1 MIQSETIE
9 LVADTLIENGEVYY
23 TQAATQITDPSDLI
37 DNTVVKIDVGADDYT
52 VFFSRSPVPYPKARI
67 NYIAYKHI
75 GVYGYRNDFLQK
87 FTNLPQRPIEQ
98 IEQIEQLRAIE
109 HGYKMKI
116 VDTPY
121 DTISVDVPNDLFE
134 VKKRIQEFD

>member
-1 MIQSETIE
+1 MGGPGT
-9 LVADTLIENGEVYY
+9 TL
-23 TQAATQITDPSDLI
+23 T
-37 DNTVVKIDVGADDYT
+37 
-52 VFFSRSPVPYPKARI
+52 
-67 NYIAYKHI
+67 
-75 GVYGYRNDFLQK
+75 LQK

-116 VDTPY
+116 VDTPH